1 MKICYHIAT
10 GKLLVIALL
19 CVLAAS
25 CSKYETYAEQK
36 EAESDAINAFIAKN
50 NINVISE
57 STFFSNGN
65 VTDVSRNE
73 YVLFASSGVYMQ
85 IVRKGCGEKL
95 KKGETATVL
104 CRFSE
109 RNIKTDSLVANTNGV
124 SYRRFCDKMNVTNTL
139 GNFTASFISG
149 ESWMADAYKTTSVP
163 SGWLVPL
170 AYINIGRP
178 TTEDE
183 EIAKVNLIIPHS
195 QGHARATQYVYPCYY
210 EITYE
215 RGL

>member
-1 MKICYHIAT
+1 MKIGNHIAT

-65 VTDVSRNE
+65 VTDLSRNE

-109 RNIKTDSLVANTNGV
+109 RNIKTDSLVVNTNTV
-124 SYRRFCDKMNVTNTL
+124 SFRRFSDKMNVTNTL
-139 GNFTASFISG
+139 GNFTASFING
-149 ESWMADAYKTTSVP
+149 ESWMVDAYNTTSVP

-178 TTEDE
+178 TNPDE

-195 QGHARATQYVYPCYY
+195 QGHAMATQYVYPCYY

>member
-1 MKICYHIAT
+1 MKIGNHIAT

-65 VTDVSRNE
+65 VTDLSRNE

-109 RNIKTDSLVANTNGV
+109 RNIKTDSLVVNTNTV
-124 SYRRFCDKMNVTNTL
+124 SFRRFSDKMNVTNTL
-139 GNFTASFISG
+139 GNFTASFING
-149 ESWMADAYKTTSVP
+149 ESWMVDAYTTTSVP

-170 AYINIGRP
+170 AYINIGRR
-178 TTEDE
+178 
-183 EIAKVNLIIPHS
+183 
-195 QGHARATQYVYPCYY
+195 ART
-210 EITYE
+210 
-215 RGL
+215 LKL

>member
-1 MKICYHIAT
+1 MRIRYHIVI
-10 GKLLVIALL
+10 GKLLVVALL

-25 CSKYETYAEQK
+25 CNHYETYAEQK
-36 EAESDAINAFIAKN
+36 EAEVSAINSFISKN

-57 STFFSNGN
+57 STFSSKGN
-65 VTDVSRNE
+65 VTDVSKNE
-73 YVLFASSGVYMQ
+73 YVLFAASGVYMQ
-85 IVRKGCGEKL
+85 IVRIGCGEKL

-109 RNIKTDSLVANTNGV
+109 VNIKTDSLVANTNTV
-124 SYRRFCDKMNVTNTL
+124 AYRIFCDKMNVTNTL
-139 GNFTASFISG
+139 GNFTASFVSG
-149 ESWMADAYKTTSVP
+149 ESWMVSAYSTTTVP

-170 AYINIGRP
+170 SYINLGRP
-178 TTEDE
+178 VTEDE
-183 EIAKVNLIIPHS
+183 EIAKVKLIIPHT

-210 EITYE
+210 EITYQ

>member
-1 MKICYHIAT
+1 MKIGKNIAA
-10 GKLLVIALL
+10 GILFVIALFSVL
-19 CVLAAS
+19 CVS

-57 STFFSNGN
+57 STFTSNGN

-73 YVLFASSGVYMQ
+73 YVLFASSGIYMQ
-85 IVRKGCGEKL
+85 IVRKGCGDKL
-95 KKGETATVL
+95 KEGETATVL

-109 RNIKTDSLVANTNGV
+109 RNIKTDSLVTNTNTV
-124 SYRRFCDKMNVTNTL
+124 PYRRFSDKMTVTNTL
-139 GNFTASFISG
+139 GTFTASFING
-149 ESWMADAYKTTSVP
+149 ESWMVSAYGTTSVP
-163 SGWLVPL
+163 SGWLTPL
-170 AYINIGRP
+170 TYINVGRP
-178 TTEDE
+178 MNEDE
-183 EIAKVNLIIPHS
+183 EIAKVNLIIPHT
-195 QGHARATQYVYPCYY
+195 QGHVRATQYVYPCYY